1 MKKLCMIFAILSLFV
16 FVSCGDSKKENK
28 DETTDSSDTVND
40 EDSDAADTDSS
51 DTGHNEKP
59 DSDSGDSGDSQ
70 SDSGD
75 SQSDSGD
82 SQSDSGDSQPDGGD
96 SQPDEDADTAPAVPE
111 CNGINFPCKDSVTGY
126 IWSSKSKGDIK
137 GQSAEEYCEDST
149 EGGFSWKLPKIDELR
164 TLIKGCDGTKTNG
177 DCAISEKNGKLS
189 QDYWSSKCYCSEDSF
204 DEGIYSI
211 FGDTEN
217 WFWSSSFRT
226 DDSSMWGVDFH
237 QARVTA
243 EDPATKAYVRCV
255 VNDDE
260 DNGDT
265 QPDADTDSGDSQPD
279 EDADTDSGDTRLDCT
294 SFPCIDSSTGY
305 LWSEKMEG
313 STTWEQAK
321 LGCSNLN
328 SSNYGGFNSGWH
340 LPNIDELKTLLTSAS
355 GGTPRSANC
364 QVSEA
369 NNCLDVESCWTCA
382 TCTEQGI
389 QKSDSI
395 YCSNVNTECN
405 DFSKLSDNDWFWS
418 SSLRSDDSDFP
429 WFVNFC
435 WGEVRYDMHKNS
447 LGSVRCVRSAE

>member
-217 WFWSSSFRT
+217 WFWSSSLRT
-226 DDSSMWGVDFH
+226 EDSSMWGVDFH
-237 QARVTA
+237 QARITA

-255 VNDDE
+255 VNDEE
-260 DNGDT
+260 DPGDT
-265 QPDADTDSGDSQPD
+265 QPDADADSGDSQPD
-279 EDADTDSGDTRLDCT
+279 EDADVDTDSGETLQECSKDTT
-294 SFPCIDSSTGY
+294 IFPCKDSSRGN
-305 LWSEKMEG
+305 LWSEKI
-313 STTWEQAK
+313 SDTTWGNAK
-321 LGCSNLN
+321 THCEGLN
-328 SSNYGGFNSGWH
+328 TSNYGGFNSGWH
-340 LPNIDELKTLLTSAS
+340 LPTISELRTLIKICTKNAMPGGSCEVRDDESA
-355 GGTPRSANC
+355 
-364 QVSEA
+364 V
-369 NNCLDVESCWTCA
+369 CLENTCWTGTAAGNCVKCDKY
-382 TCTEQGI
+382 TDGR
-389 QKSDSI
+389 
-395 YCSNVNTECN
+395 Y
-405 DFSKLSDNDWFWS
+405 SKLGDTDYLWS
-418 SSLRSDDSDFP
+418 SSLMLPAETNYAWTVEFDT
-429 WFVNFC
+429 
-435 WGEVRYDMHKNS
+435 
-447 LGSVRCVRSAE
+447 GSVRNNHVDTLYYSARCVRKAE